1 MYYSPYAYRPV
12 RIPGEI
18 YPYPYYGGGGY
29 DRWIRSGTF
38 AGMGGCNCASPIDP
52 RSAPVWLNTYRLA
65 TSGALNRVGSLM
77 GLGSLDMGSAGV
89 YLLALGLPVAV
100 LAVLFVTKVIRFD

>member
-1 MYYSPYAYRPV
+1 MYYNPYMYRPV

-38 AGMGGCNCASPIDP
+38 AGMGNCACATPVDP
-52 RSAPVWLNTYRLA
+52 RSAPVWSNTYRLA
-65 TSGALNRVGSLM
+65 TAGALNRVGSMM
-77 GLGSLDMGSAGV
+77 GLGSLDFGSAGV
-89 YLLALGLPVAV
+89 YLLALGVPVAV
-100 LAVLFVTKVIRFD
+100 LATLFALGVIRFD

>member
-1 MYYSPYAYRPV
+1 MYYNPYVYRPV

-38 AGMGGCNCASPIDP
+38 AGMGDCGCATPVDP
-52 RSAPVWLNTYRLA
+52 RSAPVWSNTYRLTTA
-65 TSGALNRVGSLM
+65 GALNRVG
-77 GLGSLDMGSAGV
+77 GLGSIDLAGNMGL
-89 YLLALGLPVAV
+89 YLVAFAIPAV
-100 LAVLFVTKVIRFD
+100 VAMVLFGLGVLKID

>member
-1 MYYSPYAYRPV
+1 MYYNPYMYRPV

-38 AGMGGCNCASPIDP
+38 AGMGGCSCATPIDP
-52 RSAPVWLNTYRLA
+52 RSAPVWSNTYRLA
-65 TSGALNRVGSLM
+65 TAGALNRVGGLGAIDLAGNM
-77 GLGSLDMGSAGV
+77 GL
-89 YLLALGLPVAV
+89 YLVAFAIPAVVAMALFGLGI
-100 LAVLFVTKVIRFD
+100 LKID